1 MESRPRL
8 AYSPARHGV
17 GAGSQGAEVSV
28 HGEGDEP
35 GQSDAH
41 AVSHGRGG
49 HGELPLSVFGLWEQI
64 TKKQKK
70 QTNIETSRLS
80 LALFRHF
87 GASAV
92 THSSVQVLTH
102 QGKTVLLSA
111 APGQKNKPPQ
121 YC

>member
-8 AYSPARHGV
+8 ANSPARHGV

-28 HGEGDEP
+28 HGEGDES

-49 HGELPLSVFGLWEQI
+49 HGELPLSVSGLWQQI
-64 TKKQKK
+64 TKKAKK
-70 QTNIETSRLS
+70 NKNETSRLS

-102 QGKTVLLSA
+102 QGKTVLLRA
-111 APGQKNKPPQ
+111 APGQKKKTPKN
-121 YC
+121 C

>member
-28 HGEGDEP
+28 HGEGDES

-49 HGELPLSVFGLWEQI
+49 HGELPLSVSGLWQQI
-64 TKKQKK
+64 TKKQQKK
-70 QTNIETSRLS
+70 QKLKPLVCHSRFSDTLE
-80 LALFRHF
+80 
-87 GASAV
+87 
-92 THSSVQVLTH
+92 
-102 QGKTVLLSA
+102 LL
-111 APGQKNKPPQ
+111 P
-121 YC
+121 